1 MVVDSHIYNEVYE
14 ELYLLEPK
22 LDAVKANIIKIQ
34 QDGDTIPDQ
43 LAKDLFEMVV
53 AAKIWP

>member
-34 QDGDTIPDQ
+34 QDGDTIPEQ

-53 AAKIWP
+53 SA